1 MKRLFLL
8 ALMLLAISQGVF
20 ARESKQHQD
29 EPTFPFT
36 KEIR

>member
-8 ALMLLAISQGVF
+8 GLMLLAISQ
-20 ARESKQHQD
+20 AALATDAKQHQD